1 MGKDRVHS
9 RHKSHGHQTEQKGMN
24 TREQTEPIM
33 SGEAARFPVD
43 IWEHYFRENYCIE
56 CL

>member
-1 MGKDRVHS
+1 MGKDKVCS
-9 RHKSHGHQTEQKGMN
+9 HKSHGHQPEWEDMN
-24 TREQTEPIM
+24 TREKTVSIV

-43 IWEHYFRENYCIE
+43 IWEHYFRENYCKE